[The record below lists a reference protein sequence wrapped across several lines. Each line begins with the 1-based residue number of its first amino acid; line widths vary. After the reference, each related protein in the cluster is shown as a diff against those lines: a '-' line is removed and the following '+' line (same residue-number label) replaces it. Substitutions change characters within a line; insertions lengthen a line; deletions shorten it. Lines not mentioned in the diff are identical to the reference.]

1 MKLISTYTIEEALI
15 PVYIIFANL
24 YLTNTKRNVM
34 KHSEEADAA
43 NLKDAKILETNG
55 AEERKENFNG
65 LAVGFH
71 GRELIPPAS
80 AKDPVRSGE
89 SKATV
94 SRERTVYQTRAINFE
109 YGTDTNPWEK
119 YSDIRRKL
127 EGR

>member
-15 PVYIIFANL
+15 PVY
-24 YLTNTKRNVM
+24 
-34 KHSEEADAA
+34 
-43 NLKDAKILETNG
+43 
-55 AEERKENFNG
+55 
-65 LAVGFH
+65 